1 MVRTSSAYWGQVE
14 PTSLESTGIG
24 EDGARPGHEAVQ
36 AAEIADQLVTGSQI
50 KMIGVGEQNRGIE
63 VLGEVALGE
72 PFDRGLRADG
82 HEHGRF
88 DIAVSGMQHTGA
100 GACDRTLGLN
110 LEGDLRP
117 ELHLK

>member
-1 MVRTSSAYWGQVE
+1 VIDHVQALKHCGVDSPDNMQWQTRE
-14 PTSLESTGIG
+14 
-24 EDGARPGHEAVQ
+24 EAKAKE
-36 AAEIADQLVTGSQI
+36 AAEIADQLVAGAQI
-50 KMIGVGEQNRGIE
+50 KMIGVGEQNSGIE

-82 HEHGRF
+82 HEDGRL

-110 LEGDLRP
+110 LKGDLRP